1 MGKIYDLF
9 EECNEFTA
17 IAIHGEG
24 KSQRVAVLDG
34 EENHVLIVNAESGK
48 RVATAGSCVAFRNR
62 HGEFDIPIG
71 VGFSPTGELY
81 VSDSGLRQIHVFDRK
96 GRYVRG
102 FDGPISWPHGPGL
115 CFTADG
121 NLVVADF
128 KNHRVQVLRE
138 DGTLVREF
146 GSAGQG
152 EGEFQCPVDVCG
164 LPDGSIAV
172 VDLRNHRV
180 QIFDG
185 EGGFVRSIG
194 SKGEGPGQFLNPLS
208 AAVGAGG
215 EIIVGDIDRKD
226 VQVFSKEGELLQ
238 IIGKGGDSD
247 VELGP
252 TIMMGVATD
261 AMGRISVF
269 FNSNTVYMLS

>member
-62 HGEFDIPIG
+62 HGEFEIPIG
-71 VGFSPTGELY
+71 VGFSPTGELN

-121 NLVVADF
+121 NLVVADH
-128 KNHRVQVLRE
+128 KNHQVQVLRQ
-138 DGTLVREF
+138 DGTLVRAF

-152 EGEFQCPVDVCG
+152 EGEFGDGFDVCG
-164 LPDGSIAV
+164 VAADGSIAV
-172 VDLRNHRV
+172 LDSGNRLV
-180 QIFDG
+180 QVFDG

-194 SKGEGPGQFLNPLS
+194 SDGKGPGQFVAPVS
-208 AAVGAGG
+208 VAVGAGG
-215 EIIVGDIDRKD
+215 EIIVGDCERQD

-238 IIGKGGDSD
+238 IIGPGGDSD
-247 VELGP
+247 VDLKCISQVCADASGRLFVLDQNQV
-252 TIMMGVATD
+252 MM
-261 AMGRISVF
+261 
-269 FNSNTVYMLS
+269 LC

>member
-1 MGKIYDLF
+1 VGKIYDLF

-34 EENHVLIVNAESGK
+34 EENHVLMVNAESGK
-48 RVATAGSCVAFRNR
+48 RVATAGECQAFRNR
-62 HGEFDIPIG
+62 HGEFEILVG

-81 VSDSGLRQIHVFDRK
+81 VSEEGRIHVFDRK
-96 GRYVRG
+96 GRYVRC

-152 EGEFQCPVDVCG
+152 EGEFGDRFDVCG
-164 LPDGSIAV
+164 VAADGSIAV
-172 VDLRNHRV
+172 LDSRNHRV
-180 QIFDG
+180 QVVDG

-194 SKGEGPGQFLNPLS
+194 SEGKGPGQFVAPVS
-208 AAVGAGG
+208 VAVGAGG
-215 EIIVGDIDRKD
+215 EIIVGDCERQD

-247 VELGP
+247 VDLKC
-252 TIMMGVATD
+252 ISQVCTD
-261 AMGRISVF
+261 ASGRLFVLDQ
-269 FNSNTVYMLS
+269 NQVMMLC

>member
-62 HGEFDIPIG
+62 HGEFEIPIG
-71 VGFSPTGELY
+71 VGFSPTGELN

-121 NLVVADF
+121 NLVVADH
-128 KNHRVQVLRE
+128 KNHQVQVLRQ
-138 DGTLVREF
+138 DGTLVRAF

-152 EGEFQCPVDVCG
+152 EGEFGDGFDVCG
-164 LPDGSIAV
+164 VAADGSIAV
-172 VDLRNHRV
+172 LDWDNSRV

-185 EGGFVRSIG
+185 EGGFVRSFG
-194 SKGEGPGQFLNPLS
+194 SKGVGPGQFIDS
-208 AAVGAGG
+208 RSMAVGAGG
-215 EIIVGDIDRKD
+215 EIIVADSYRKD
-226 VQVFSKEGELLQ
+226 VQVLSKEGELLQ
-238 IIGKGGDSD
+238 IIGKGGDRD
-247 VELGP
+247 VQLGR
-252 TIMMGVATD
+252 TKGIAMD
-261 AMGRISVF
+261 ASGRLFVIDD
-269 FNSNTVYMLS
+269 NSIKVLC